1 MNLLSSLPD
10 LLSSNLH
17 WASPWAFLLLIFP
30 LAALLLRLWPAAA
43 VRFPRDARSRALP
56 RSLRQ
61 RLIWLPAL
69 LRTLALVAL
78 IFALA
83 RPQIGEGKA
92 ISSTDAVA
100 IQLTIDRS
108 GSMDL
113 PIEIDGRET
122 SRLTAAKQILKEFL
136 LGNGK
141 DLKGRTADLI
151 GVVQFAGFASTACP
165 LIRDHVALQQL
176 VDAIPI
182 AQLQME
188 NGTAIGDGL
197 ALAAARL
204 KTAEDDL
211 KARHSELSSE
221 DFRIKSKAIILLT
234 DGDNNAGEQDPVEAA
249 KLAGQWGIRI
259 YAIGIGSDS
268 YKVLRNPIFGDQRI
282 PVPSD
287 LNEGLLRT
295 IAEVSGGKYWIATSG
310 QALRDIYKEIDR
322 LEKSS
327 IKTVDYTEY
336 RELFAPI
343 ALLAGLLAAFEAL
356 LSATFL
362 RRAP

>member
-1 MNLLSSLPD
+1 MNLLTGLSD
-10 LLSSNLH
+10 LLSANVH
-17 WASPWAFLLLIFP
+17 WAAPWAFALFLLPVI
-30 LAALLLRLWPAAA
+30 AILLRLTTPAA
-43 VRFPRDARSRALP
+43 VRFPRDARTLGLP
-56 RSLRQ
+56 KSIRQ
-61 RLIWLPAL
+61 RLIWLPTAL
-69 LRTLALVAL
+69 RFLALSTL
-78 IFALA
+78 ILAIA

-141 DLKGRTADLI
+141 DLTGRTADLI

-182 AQLQME
+182 AQMQME

-204 KTAEDDL
+204 KTAEEDL
-211 KARHSELSSE
+211 KTRHSELSNE

-249 KLAGQWGIRI
+249 KLAGQWGIKI

-268 YKVLRNPIFGDQRI
+268 YKIMRSPIFGDQRI

-287 LNEGLLRT
+287 LNEGLLRS

-310 QALRDIYKEIDR
+310 EALREIYKEIDR
-322 LEKSS
+322 LEKSN

-336 RELFAPI
+336 RELFAPL
-343 ALLAGLLAAFEAL
+343 AVLAGLLAALEVL
-356 LSATFL
+356 LSSTLL
-362 RRAP
+362 RRTP